1 MLYLKGCK
9 KGTLMGQITNKK
21 HNGRLKLNH
30 INNYI
35 KYKRTT
41 VKGGNCQNGSKS
53 MTQSYSFQRINLYLN
68 MWKILK

>member
-35 KYKRTT
+35 QYKRTT

-53 MTQSYSFQRINLYLN
+53 MTQSYTVSKGLTYTSICGKF
-68 MWKILK
+68 